1 MVRRRM
7 TQQDFAILH
16 SRRIDQLTGRN
27 IIDPKDSRYV
37 DVVRD
42 VDDVVAGFRADLLN
56 VDERTAVFGDAP
68 LNVESSL
75 TLTFRRLADMAA
87 TFHRPSS
94 RFWFDPTIMD
104 DVKAGIADLY
114 RAIYNPDQATF
125 GNWWHWEIGATR
137 ALADCLIL
145 VAQEL
150 TSSEIALYC
159 EALDA
164 FNPDPWF
171 HRGRDESKGANRIDL
186 CRASVVRSILTE
198 DQAKFDRACQGVK
211 ATWQIVGEGE
221 GFYSDAS
228 FIQHASTPYTG
239 TYGVTLLSGITDIA
253 DLVGPETLWSEEFS
267 VENFC
272 RLVERAFV
280 PLVYRSQMMDCVRGR
295 AISRVE
301 QDGRHDAFSLIE
313 SMAILAGSMPEAI
326 SGRWYQFCRS
336 ELTDDRSRR
345 EFVKSSSI
353 QRVSLLDIID
363 LADSASYERPSHT
376 VYASMA
382 RVVHRT
388 GNYAYSVSMSSRT
401 VGWYECGNGEN
412 ERGFHLGSG
421 MLSLFDGDIEHWV
434 DAFWPTVDY
443 DRLPGTTVDK
453 ASLPN
458 KATGEWGIGRPQNA
472 WAGGL
477 ELGECGSAAQE
488 MVGPGEFGAQAK
500 KSWFFIPGLVVCIGS
515 DITGGSGQGVETIVE
530 NRLNHYQGP
539 DLIKTDSGLTLD
551 NSPVSLLNKNTT
563 WLNIKNVGGY
573 YFPDKTDLCL
583 SVDKRNG
590 RWSDINKNGPSELIE
605 RQYATAWIEHNDSSQ
620 AAAYAYAIS
629 PGATV
634 EETSALA
641 ANPPFQVVHHDA
653 SCHAIY
659 FPSNSILIVHCWKAF
674 RIAFSGIELRMSSPA
689 ALSLT
694 LREEEVLCSVFM
706 APNESTHLTLT
717 TNLLLAEDRVAS
729 EISAVDDGDLTAI
742 ILDASAEGRQVDLV
756 LGYRQQ

>member
-1 MVRRRM
+1 MVLSRM
-7 TQQDFAILH
+7 MQQDFAVLH

-27 IIDPKDSRYV
+27 IIDPKDARYV
-37 DVVRD
+37 DVVREL
-42 VDDVVAGFRADLLN
+42 DDVVAGFRSHLLN
-56 VDERTAVFGDAP
+56 DEGRRAVFGDAP

-75 TLTFRRLADMAA
+75 TVTSRRLTDMAA
-87 TFHRPSS
+87 TFYRPSS
-94 RFWFDPTIMD
+94 RFWFDPAIMD
-104 DVKAGIADLY
+104 EVKAGLADLY
-114 RAIYNPDQATF
+114 RVIYNPDQATF

-159 EALDA
+159 EALDT

-171 HRGRDESKGANRIDL
+171 HRGRDASKGANRIDL

-198 DQAKFDRACQGVK
+198 DQVRFDRACQGVK

-239 TYGVTLLSGITDIA
+239 TYGVTLLSGITDIV
-253 DLVGPETLWSEEFS
+253 DLVGTESLWSEEYS

-295 AISRVE
+295 AISRAE
-301 QDGRHDAFSLIE
+301 QDGRHDAFSLLE
-313 SMAILAGSMPEAI
+313 SMAVLAGSVPEVI

-336 ELTDDRSRR
+336 ELTDDRSRSGFMD
-345 EFVKSSSI
+345 ESSI
-353 QRVSLLDIID
+353 QRISLLDRID
-363 LADSASYERPSHT
+363 LADSAGYERPNHT

-382 RVVHRT
+382 RVVHRS

-412 ERGFHLGSG
+412 ERGFHQGSG
-421 MLSLFDGDIEHWV
+421 MLSLFDGDTEHWV

-443 DRLPGTTVDK
+443 YRLPGTTVDK
-453 ASLPN
+453 ALLPN
-458 KATGEWGIGRPQNA
+458 KATGEWGIGKPQNA

-530 NRLNHYQGP
+530 NRLNHYQGQ
-539 DLIKTDSGLTLD
+539 DLIKTDDGLTLD
-551 NSPVSLLNKNTT
+551 SSPVSLLNKNTT

-573 YFPDKTDLCL
+573 YFPTKTDVGL
-583 SVDKRNG
+583 SVDRRAG
-590 RWSDINKNGPSELIE
+590 RWSDIHNNGPSDLIE
-605 RQYATAWIEHNDSSQ
+605 RQYATVWIEHNISGH
-620 AAAYAYAIS
+620 AASYAYAIS

-641 ANPPFQVVHHDA
+641 ANPPFEVVHNDA

-659 FPSNSILIVHCWKAF
+659 VRSNGILLVHCWTAF
-674 RIAFSGIELRMSSPA
+674 RIAFNGIEVLMSSPA

-694 LREEEVLCSVFM
+694 LREDEVLCSVFM
-706 APNESTHLTLT
+706 APNKATHLTLT
-717 TNLLLAEDRVAS
+717 TNLLLAEDGVAS
-729 EISAVDDGDLTAI
+729 EFSAVFEEGLTTI
-742 ILDASAEGRQVDLV
+742 VLDASSASGRQVDLV
-756 LGYRQQ
+756 LGYR